1 MGKEERAS
9 RAEIGNFGDLGF
21 LGLLGFLGFPDSI
34 LWIAWV
40 VRWQDL
46 WPGFDLPNGY
56 PIFWFR
62 LLFDGR
68 KSSIGGNQAS
78 ISALGLLGFE
88 MVFSTLWAEDKFFQ
102 LIARFEM
109 QSNDR
114 VHFGVDC
121 FFALRLFDP
130 NPYNFEDDCAV
141 LLGSSMDWMCS
152 LLDFFCSGEQSLDS
166 FTNQIM

>member
-68 KSSIGGNQAS
+68 KSSIGGNLRLEEIKLLFPLWVFWGLKWCFLLFGLR
-78 ISALGLLGFE
+78 ISSFSLLQDLRCKVMIVFILGWI
-88 MVFSTLWAEDKFFQ
+88 VFSPFDSLIRIHIISRMIVLCSWAHLW
-102 LIARFEM
+102 I
-109 QSNDR
+109 
-114 VHFGVDC
+114 G
-121 FFALRLFDP
+121 
-130 NPYNFEDDCAV
+130 CAAY
-141 LLGSSMDWMCS
+141 
-152 LLDFFCSGEQSLDS
+152 
-166 FTNQIM
+166 